1 MQPKTTSTK
10 PTRKKSI
17 ARKIALGFLSVS
29 AVTLV
34 VGGVAIVGIGALN
47 RSLHD
52 TRSAN
57 TIFAEATEAGRLF
70 RVFTASLNPD
80 DAGKA
85 GDLMD
90 RITADIRA
98 VDADTT
104 EGRTA
109 ITTIGS
115 LKTRLIDVDQAARAE
130 TTAVT
135 DLNAKIEALTKLAVS
150 VRQTAEDHANAAAD
164 AQRRALG
171 NLTTVDQLFNQADT
185 IFTSI
190 GQTTVLFYQY
200 AVDRDVNHIGQAL
213 GKLTSLNT
221 ALQGLQQNKLDPNTA
236 KNGQQMAKSI
246 GFIIDAANIVSD
258 NGAAALKPD
267 ATDEVKKSVKD
278 AADDA
283 LSRLETASTRA
294 EGIRKNLSLLRIK
307 AASEAS
313 AAANDLEEAR
323 LLAQAGQDFAEGISQ
338 LVSMTKNYGIRPT
351 SENEKATRVSM
362 VALAKFA
369 SRLAAEDSL
378 TASSAIDSYRKS
390 FDAIVAAI
398 ARKGQIARDAEAAN
412 SEVVSGI
419 SSLVTKILDD
429 ASVKADAVR
438 MLALVT
444 LLIGLAIGLILA
456 FVTGRAL
463 SRPITALTD
472 AMRALAGGNV
482 DKTPPGVERA
492 DEIGE
497 MARAVEV
504 FRDHA
509 IERER
514 LETAARQETEQRAER
529 QRRVERL
536 IEGFRR
542 DVGAMLDRV
551 SQQARRMQSTATDLT
566 SSAGRSL
573 EQANEATHAASE
585 ASSNVSTVAASAE
598 EMSASIREIT
608 QRVSHSVAVVGKA
621 SRDAS
626 ASTEKVASL
635 AEAATRIGN
644 VVSLIRSIAEQTN
657 LLALNATIEA
667 ARAGEAGKG
676 FAVVAAEVK
685 QLADQTAKATQ
696 EIGGQVEGIQQST
709 SEAVEAIDAIARS
722 MQEVNEYTASIAA
735 AVEQQGAA
743 TSEISRSAQGASAGT
758 SQVAGAMHELVAV
771 ANTTSHAASEVADVA
786 ADVAGSNADLSRTVE
801 SFLQDV
807 AAA

>member
-1 MQPKTTSTK
+1 MQNTSFQAKPKRT
-10 PTRKKSI
+10 KSI
-17 ARKIALGFLSVS
+17 ALKIALGFVSVS

-47 RSLHD
+47 TSLHE

-70 RVFTASLNPD
+70 RAFTTSLRPE
-80 DAGKA
+80 DAQKA

-98 VDADTT
+98 VDQDTA
-104 EGRTA
+104 EGRAA
-109 ITTIGS
+109 ISAIGS
-115 LKTRLIDVDQAARAE
+115 LKARLTDIDQAARAE
-130 TTAVT
+130 TTAVAAVVARI
-135 DLNAKIEALTKLAVS
+135 DGLTKLAAG
-150 VRQTAEDHANAAAD
+150 VRQQAEARANTATDI
-164 AQRRALG
+164 QRRALG
-171 NLTTVDQLFNQADT
+171 NLSVVDDLFSQADT
-185 IFTSI
+185 IFGSI
-190 GQTTVLFYQY
+190 AQTTVLFHQY
-200 AVDRDVNHIGQAL
+200 AADHDVNHIGQAL

-221 ALQGLQQNKLDPNTA
+221 PLQNLQQNKIDATTA
-236 KNGQQMAKSI
+236 RNGQQMAKSI

-258 NGAAALKPD
+258 HADAAAKDD
-267 ATDEVKKSVKD
+267 ATDEIKKTVKD
-278 AADDA
+278 AQDDA
-283 LSRLETASTRA
+283 LSRLDTASTRA
-294 EGIRKNLSLLRIK
+294 EGIRKNLSLLRK
-307 AASEAS
+307 NSVAEAS
-313 AAANDLEEAR
+313 NATNDLEDAR
-323 LLAQAGQDFAEGISQ
+323 MLAQAGQDFAEGLAQ
-338 LVSMTKNYGIRPT
+338 LVSVTKTYGIYPT
-351 SENEKATRVSM
+351 SENETATRAGL
-362 VALAKFA
+362 VALSKFA

-378 TASSAIDSYRKS
+378 TATAAIDDYRKA
-390 FDAIVAAI
+390 FNAIVAAT
-398 ARKGQIARDAEAAN
+398 AKKGQIAREAETAN
-412 SEVVSGI
+412 GEVVTGI
-419 SSLVTKILDD
+419 SNLVTKILDG
-429 ASVKADAVR
+429 ASAKADMVR
-438 MLALVT
+438 MMALVT
-444 LLIGLAIGLILA
+444 LIAGLVIGVVMALL
-456 FVTGRAL
+456 TGRSL
-463 SRPITALTD
+463 TRPITALTE
-472 AMRALAGGNV
+472 AMRTLAGGNV
-482 DKTPPGVERA
+482 EKTPPGIERA

-514 LETAARQETEQRAER
+514 LETAAAQETEQRAER

-551 SQQARRMQSTATDLT
+551 GEQARRMQSTASDLT
-566 SSAGRSL
+566 ASAGRSL
-573 EQANEATHAASE
+573 DQASEATHAASE

-608 QRVSHSVAVVGKA
+608 QRVTRSVEVVGRA

-626 ASTEKVASL
+626 ASTEKVAGL

-743 TSEISRSAQGASAGT
+743 TGEISRSAQGASAGT

-771 ANTTSHAASEVADVA
+771 ANTTSHAAADVADVA
-786 ADVAGSNADLSRTVE
+786 AAVAGSNADLSQTVE
-801 SFLQDV
+801 SFLKDV

>member
-1 MQPKTTSTK
+1 MQTTSTQIRQA
-10 PTRKKSI
+10 RKTSI

-47 RSLHD
+47 TSLHE
-52 TRSAN
+52 TRTAN
-57 TIFAEATEAGRLF
+57 TIFAEANEAGRLF
-70 RVFTASLNPD
+70 RVFTASTKAD
-80 DAGKA
+80 DAQKA

-90 RITADIRA
+90 RITADIQA
-98 VDADTT
+98 VDTDST
-104 EGRTA
+104 EGRAAITA
-109 ITTIGS
+109 IGA
-115 LKTRLIDVDQAARAE
+115 LKSRLTDVEQAARAE
-130 TTAVT
+130 ASAVA
-135 DLNAKIEALTKLAVS
+135 DLNAKTEALTKLALGL
-150 VRQTAEDHANAAAD
+150 RKTAEDRANAAAD
-164 AQRRALG
+164 AQRLALG
-171 NLTTVDQLFNQADT
+171 NLTIVDQLFNQADT
-185 IFTSI
+185 IFASI

-200 AVDRDVNHIGQAL
+200 AGDHDVNHIGQAL

-221 ALQGLQQNKLDPNTA
+221 ALQSLQQNKLDQNTA

-246 GFIIDAANIVSD
+246 GFIVDAANIVSD
-258 NGAAALKPD
+258 NAAAAEKPD
-267 ATDEVKKSVKD
+267 ATDEMKKTVKD
-278 AADDA
+278 AVDDA
-283 LSRLETASTRA
+283 LSRLDTASTRS

-307 AASEAS
+307 AAGEAS
-313 AAANDLEEAR
+313 SAANDLEEAR
-323 LLAQAGQDFAEGISQ
+323 LLTQAGQDFSESLGE
-338 LVSMTKNYGIRPT
+338 LVSTTKSYGIRPSGDT
-351 SENEKATRVSM
+351 EKAARASTVT
-362 VALAKFA
+362 LAKFG

-378 TASSAIDSYRKS
+378 TASEAIDSYRKA
-390 FDAIVAAI
+390 FDKIVAAF
-398 ARKGQIARDAEAAN
+398 ARKAQIARDAEAAN
-412 SEVVSGI
+412 GEVVAGI
-419 SSLVTKILDD
+419 SSLVTKILND
-429 ASVKADAVR
+429 ANAKADAVR
-438 MLALVT
+438 MMALVT
-444 LLIGLAIGLILA
+444 LLVGLAVGLIMAL
-456 FVTGRAL
+456 VTSRSL
-463 SRPITALTD
+463 SRPITALTE
-472 AMRALAGGNV
+472 AMRALASGNV
-482 DKTPPGVERA
+482 EKTPPGVERA

-514 LETAARQETEQRAER
+514 LEAAARLETEQRAER
-529 QRRVERL
+529 QRRIERL

-542 DVGAMLDRV
+542 DVGTMLDRV

-566 SSAGRSL
+566 TSASRSL
-573 EQANEATHAASE
+573 DQASEATHAASE
-585 ASSNVSTVAASAE
+585 ASANVSTVAASAE

-608 QRVSHSVAVVGKA
+608 QRVGHSVAVVGKA

-635 AEAATRIGN
+635 AEGATRIGN

-696 EIGGQVEGIQQST
+696 EIAGQVEGIQQST
-709 SEAVEAIDAIARS
+709 SEAVEAIDAITRS

-743 TSEISRSAQGASAGT
+743 TGEISRSAQGASAGT

-771 ANTTSHAASEVADVA
+771 ANTTSHAAADVADVA
-786 ADVAGSNADLSRTVE
+786 AAVAGSNAELSQTVE
-801 SFLQDV
+801 SFLKDV